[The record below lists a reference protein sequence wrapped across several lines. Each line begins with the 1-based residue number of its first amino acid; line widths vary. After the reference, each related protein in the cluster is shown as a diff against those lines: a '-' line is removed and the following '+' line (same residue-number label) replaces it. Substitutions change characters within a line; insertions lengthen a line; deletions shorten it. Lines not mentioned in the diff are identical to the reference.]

1 MITASSRLFAATCA
15 AAAVLSAAPVMAQ
28 PAPAAPTTGV
38 LTMLTIRPDA
48 DRSTIPGIMPNEVRD
63 TVRLYLDGKIA
74 QWWARSDGRGVVFIL
89 SVASV
94 ADAKALMETLPL
106 AKANIAT
113 FEYIPLTPLTPLRIL
128 LADPAAPKGSRER

>member
-1 MITASSRLFAATCA
+1 
-15 AAAVLSAAPVMAQ
+15 VLSAAPVMAQ

-128 LADPAAPKGSRER
+128 LADPAAPKGNRER